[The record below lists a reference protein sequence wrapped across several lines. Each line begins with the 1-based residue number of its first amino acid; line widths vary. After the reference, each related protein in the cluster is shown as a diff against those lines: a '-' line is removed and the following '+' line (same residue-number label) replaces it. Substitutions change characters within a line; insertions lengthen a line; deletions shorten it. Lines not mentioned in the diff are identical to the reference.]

1 MYPPDFRTSGN
12 LPRALLLAVVLL
24 GVTIFAFPWPSQ
36 PVISRWAGQSM
47 LGAVPDLFAATGSS
61 SAPATIVGQA
71 APRTLGLDRYNQ
83 SSQLVESDPSRQV
96 SYYRRELPGGVLL
109 AYFVVR
115 LGPQVHI
122 EVLNADGATPGSDT
136 AGDTVWTDGQR
147 HLATVAEMVAAPYAA
162 RDGMA
167 LLGAMAFGF
176 HGDVRT
182 SDEGTV
188 VINGAIKRVNA
199 GRAALCITRDGRAE
213 IGRFDRQ
220 ALAKCEQAIGA
231 GPVILWQGKI
241 ANPAVTAETNQYVP
255 FNPLQEDFVLLD
267 WRRKI
272 YEGAYPKSVIGV
284 GADATGASYLVMATS
299 YGMAGVDLAAQL
311 QAMGCT
317 AALGGDDDTSTQAT
331 WRGTAVRPGDVRTV
345 PDAVTVYVRQ

>member
-1 MYPPDFRTSGN
+1 
-12 LPRALLLAVVLL
+12 
-24 GVTIFAFPWPSQ
+24 
-36 PVISRWAGQSM
+36 M
-47 LGAVPDLFAATGSS
+47 LGSVPNLLDAANSS
-61 SAPATIVGQA
+61 SAPATIAGQA
-71 APRTLGLDRYNQ
+71 APRAPGLDHYNQ
-83 SSQLVESDPSRQV
+83 ASRLVETDPSQQV
-96 SYYRRELPGGVLL
+96 SYYRRELPGGALL

-115 LGPQVHI
+115 LGPQVHV
-122 EVLNADGATPGSDT
+122 EVLNADGATPGSDAT
-136 AGDTVWTDGQR
+136 GDTIWTDGQQ
-147 HLATVAEMVAAPYAA
+147 HLATVAEMAAAPYAA

-199 GRAALCITRDGRAE
+199 GRAALCITRDGHAE
-213 IGRFDRQ
+213 IGRFGAQ

-241 ANPAVTAETNQYVP
+241 ANPAVAAETDQYVP
-255 FNPLQEDFVLLD
+255 YNPLKEDFVLLD
-267 WRRKI
+267 WRRMI

-284 GADATGASYLVMATS
+284 GADATGTSYLVMATS
-299 YGMAGVDLAAQL
+299 YGMGGVDLAAQL

-317 AALGGDDDTSTQAT
+317 TALGGDDDTSTQAT
-331 WRGTAVRPGDVRTV
+331 WRGAAVQPRNVREV
-345 PDAVTVYVRQ
+345 PDAIAVYVRQ